1 MASVAELFIALI
13 FLLMNAA
20 FVLAEFALVKV
31 RFTRLEEL
39 AASGNPAAVMA
50 KDAVKNLDGYLA
62 AIQLGITMA
71 SLGLGWIGEPALAK
85 LLAPGFHAAGL
96 NLTLTRHD
104 FHPLCLV
111 RPEMEFT
118 RKNHAHGLAAAV
130 CQPNRMTHDLAVEV
144 NVRLGHHGDALQLHC
159 CIAHVVLSPWRATPA
174 TQSVDAGADR
184 VPTCRRGR

>member
-1 MASVAELFIALI
+1 MTYVAELFIALI
-13 FLLMNAA
+13 FLLMNAV

-85 LLAPGFHAAGL
+85 LLAPGFHA
-96 NLTLTRHD
+96 
-104 FHPLCLV
+104 V
-111 RPEMEFT
+111 
-118 RKNHAHGLAAAV
+118 
-130 CQPNRMTHDLAVEV
+130 
-144 NVRLGHHGDALQLHC
+144 
-159 CIAHVVLSPWRATPA
+159 
-174 TQSVDAGADR
+174 
-184 VPTCRRGR
+184 